1 MRAGRA
7 HGDGKEVVV
16 PCLTLDELELGRLD
30 LIKVHVDC
38 LEAYLYLHVFMCMHL
53 YIYIYDMIYIYVYV
67 CMYIYRYV
75 MFR

>member
-30 LIKVHVDC
+30 LIKVDTHT
-38 LEAYLYLHVFMCMHL
+38 YTHTHL
-53 YIYIYDMIYIYVYV
+53 L
-67 CMYIYRYV
+67 
-75 MFR
+75 

>member
-30 LIKVHVDC
+30 LIKVDTHTCSCQV
-38 LEAYLYLHVFMCMHL
+38 LEIGGS
-53 YIYIYDMIYIYVYV
+53 IYQVVELKINMS
-67 CMYIYRYV
+67 
-75 MFR
+75 